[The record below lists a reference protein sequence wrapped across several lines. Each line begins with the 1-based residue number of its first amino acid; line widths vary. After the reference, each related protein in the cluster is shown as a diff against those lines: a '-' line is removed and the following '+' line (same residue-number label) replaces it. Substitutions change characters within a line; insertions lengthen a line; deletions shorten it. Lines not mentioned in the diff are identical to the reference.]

1 MRYELTAAARVLHAY
16 VLLVLAGVLMELA
29 LVAVVL
35 AVAAAHRLLGFAL
48 AAQGAHAFSRQAVRR
63 LDARAAVA
71 AGHLGAG
78 VLQGCGGGRRGTNK
92 VGLLGEQIG
101 FSVVVVHLSTSST
114 PGLLLYS
121 GEPRR

>member
-1 MRYELTAAARVLHAY
+1 
-16 VLLVLAGVLMELA
+16 MELA
-29 LVAVVL
+29 LIAVVL

-48 AAQGAHAFSRQAVRR
+48 AAQGAHAFSRQAVRG

-78 VLQGCGGGRRGTNK
+78 VFQGCGEGGRK

-101 FSVVVVHLSTSST
+101 FFCRRST
-114 PGLLLYS
+114 PVNQLHARTPTVKRRAPAMTGLFL
-121 GEPRR
+121 